1 MVPVWLTDTVTSD
14 LNRAIH
20 YTQLWGLHG
29 MELRTVGGPD
39 DRIPFVNEKQI
50 RQQIEGTELLLASVV
65 PSMFEGPVSDRAA
78 WMNDLLQFEDTLK
91 LCQRVGCPRVT
102 ISPFAAEPGV
112 STAPMVDALERA
124 GEKAGE
130 YDLLVAVRNGPE
142 TACPTGQALASLL
155 SRVDAPNIRA
165 AWNPVG
171 ALRAGEDPDEGLTA
185 LAGLVTLVR
194 CSDGVVEQGQWIDRP
209 LGEGDVGWMGQLE
222 QLAAQGFRG
231 PISMEVFME
240 PRPEHGLESAT
251 RLIRMIRD
259 VRARAASD
267 GGSA

>member
-14 LNRAIH
+14 LNRALH

-50 RQQIEGTELLLASVV
+50 REQLEGTDLLLASVV

-78 WMNDLLQFEDTLK
+78 WMNDLLEFEDTLK
-91 LCQRVGCPRVT
+91 LCRRVGCPRVT
-102 ISPFAAEPGV
+102 ISPFAAEPG
-112 STAPMVDALERA
+112 ARIELMAEALQQA
-124 GEKAGE
+124 GEKAAK

-142 TACPTGQALASLL
+142 TACPTGQALADLL
-155 SRVDAPNIRA
+155 ARVEASNVRA

-171 ALRAGEDPDEGLTA
+171 ALRAGEDPSTGLTA

-194 CSDGVVEQGQWIDRP
+194 CSDGRVEAGRWVDTP
-209 LGEGDVGWMGQLE
+209 LGDGAVGWTDQLE
-222 QLAAQGFRG
+222 QLSAQGFRG
-231 PISMEVFME
+231 AISLEMFLE
-240 PRPEHGLESAT
+240 PRPKHGLRSAT
-251 RLIRMIRD
+251 TLIRKIRE
-259 VRARAASD
+259 VRAGVRSE
-267 GGSA
+267 